1 MAPGHL
7 IFLLSP
13 ANSAGKRAGYLLRN
27 DGPSALAERLRSPEG
42 ASIGEVY
49 TFMSG
54 LYFRGKLAYAAAFA
68 RPPEGRHGSQVI
80 VPGLG
85 LCAPSDPVNLEVL
98 HAIGRVPVDPDD
110 RRFTTPLQRDA
121 TRLAEALGPYDLV
134 VLLGSIATSK
144 YLEPLTDILGS
155 RLHFP
160 QEFVGRGDMSRGSMM
175 LKCAAEGRELS
186 YVAALGTSAESR
198 STATQ
203 RRRTASEK

>member
-1 MAPGHL
+1 MDPGHL

-13 ANSAGKRAGYLLRN
+13 ANTAGRRAGYLLRDN
-27 DGPSALAERLRSPEG
+27 APSNLAQRLRSPEG
-42 ASIGEVY
+42 ASVGEVY

-54 LYFRGKLAYAAAFA
+54 LYFRGKLAYAAAFG

-85 LCAPSDPVNLEVL
+85 LCAPSDPINLEVL

-121 TRLAEALGPYDLV
+121 TSLAKALGPKDLV
-134 VLLGSIATSK
+134 VLLGSIATPK
-144 YLEPLTDILGS
+144 YLEPLTQIFGS

-160 QEFVGRGDMSRGSMM
+160 QEFVGLGDMSRGSIM
-175 LKCAAEGRELS
+175 LKCAAERRELT
-186 YVAALGTSAESR
+186 YVAALGASAESR
-198 STATQ
+198 STAMHG
-203 RRRTASEK
+203 RRTASEK